1 MKRTIQKYGAAA
13 ALFALMVAP
22 TVALAIT
29 QPTIPPGVSGQTIKG
44 SDVVRIINDVVQ
56 TLITIS
62 VVVAIGY
69 FILGAINYATGQKF
83 LAGDKGDGKSM
94 MKNAVWGIA
103 LMLAIG
109 LIINTVAGFINRGL
123 NLG

>member
-1 MKRTIQKYGAAA
+1 MKRTITQYAVAVA
-13 ALFALMVAP
+13 VFALVLAP
-22 TVALAIT
+22 TMAFAIT
-29 QPTIPPGVSGQTIKG
+29 QPTVPPGVSGQTIKG
-44 SDVVRIINDVVQ
+44 SDIVRIINDVVQ

-62 VVVAIGY
+62 VIVAIGY

-109 LIINTVAGFINRGL
+109 LIINTVAGFINRGF